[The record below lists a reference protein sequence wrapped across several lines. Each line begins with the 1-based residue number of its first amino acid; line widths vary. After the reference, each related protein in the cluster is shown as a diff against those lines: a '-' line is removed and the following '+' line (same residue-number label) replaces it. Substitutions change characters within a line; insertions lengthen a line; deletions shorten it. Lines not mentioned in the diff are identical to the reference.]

1 MILYSLFSRIKTG
14 KNANKI
20 VTYWEPWTIHGR
32 VILLWWRSFSQQ
44 KQDLIMFRIW
54 TTVQILRYY
63 ACEYITHRNICVNK
77 HMFFHPCKHSPYSE
91 KKVIFCTEAH
101 TLFQNWMHFVQVYSL
116 KGLMFWWST
125 REQIYGKFLSTV
137 MINMFKRLM

>member
-44 KQDLIMFRIW
+44 KQDLIKFRICINHSSDI
-54 TTVQILRYY
+54 TLLRMWIYHTQEY
-63 ACEYITHRNICVNK
+63 MCEQTHV
-77 HMFFHPCKHSPYSE
+77 FSPMQTFTLFR
-91 KKVIFCTEAH
+91 KKVIIQKH
-101 TLFQNWMHFVQVYSL
+101 IRSLQNWMHFVQVYSL
-116 KGLMFWWST
+116 KGLMFWCSK